1 MARGRE
7 ILGQLMERADLL
19 VHVKDPPVVQI
30 VQTGVAPQSDRPLSE
45 LTTGEQTLRE
55 QIEVT
60 WSSTPTTAQLIEF
73 NRRLPE
79 FAATHK

>member
-1 MARGRE
+1 MDRP
-7 ILGQLMERADLL
+7 DLL
-19 VHVKDPPVVQI
+19 ARVKDLPVVQI

-55 QIEVT
+55 QLEVT
-60 WSSTPTTAQLIEF
+60 WASTPTTEQLIEF

-79 FAATHK
+79 FAATHV